1 MSKKNWFQQVCCCK
15 SSFIILIIY
24 KNRDCLYD
32 KYAMVLHESG
42 YTRSC
47 TQKQPENFQ
56 TIILLSKR
64 IPGIF
69 SHNLIICLLIFF

>member
-1 MSKKNWFQQVCCCK
+1 MSKKFGFSKYVVVNHHLYVGCIKTGIAYKTSMLWCCMSLDIRAVVRK
-15 SSFIILIIY
+15 
-24 KNRDCLYD
+24 
-32 KYAMVLHESG
+32 
-42 YTRSC
+42 
-47 TQKQPENFQ
+47 KQPENFQ